1 MPISPYLND
10 RQWSKLFI
18 FLKNDP
24 NVQVGSPEK
33 LHIFVEAVFWMLRG
47 GCQWRLLP
55 REYGHWNTVFKRF
68 SYWAS
73 KGVWKRVFEHCVE
86 DPDFE
91 YVSVDTTVV
100 RAHACS
106 AGYRKDSQ
114 KEEALGRSRG
124 GFSTKIHAKVDALGN
139 PLKLKLT
146 GGSSPDINC
155 ASELIEDDSNR
166 KILADKGY
174 DSNDFLIQG
183 LMKDCEMVVPPKKNR
198 KLQREYDAHIYKE
211 RHVVECFF
219 GKIKHF
225 RRVFS
230 RFDKAAR
237 NYLSF
242 VSLACAHVW
251 LR

>member
-1 MPISPYLND
+1 M
-10 RQWSKLFI
+10 
-18 FLKNDP
+18 
-24 NVQVGSPEK
+24 VV
-33 LHIFVEAVFWMLRG
+33 
-47 GCQWRLLP
+47 
-55 REYGHWNTVFKRF
+55 
-68 SYWAS
+68 
-73 KGVWKRVFEHCVE
+73 
-86 DPDFE
+86 DPDLE
-91 YVSVDTTVV
+91 YVSIDTTIV

-106 AGYRKDSQ
+106 AGYRKNSQ
-114 KEEALGRSRG
+114 SEEALGRSRG

-139 PLKLKLT
+139 PVKLQLT
-146 GGSSPDINC
+146 GGNSSDIKC
-155 ASELIEDDSNR
+155 ASELIGGDSEC

-183 LMKDCEMVVPPKKNR
+183 LMNDCEMVLPPKKNR
-198 KLQREYDAHIYKE
+198 KLQREYDEHIYQE
-211 RHVVECFF
+211 RHVVECLF

-242 VSLACAHVW
+242 VCLASTHVW